1 MRPPRTALVPAT
13 EVFALRHA
21 VLRPGRPAASAA
33 FAEDAAP
40 GTFHVAAY
48 DADDTEGKAIRAC
61 VTFLPEP
68 LPGTGEDAYRFRG
81 MASDP
86 AVRGLGYGTAVLRAG
101 LAEAA
106 ARGAGLVWCNGRTS
120 ARGFYEHHG
129 FTARGEE
136 FTVEGIG
143 PHLVFTI
150 KLSGGGPGDG
160 SGGGAA
166 GGVGA
171 RP

>member
-1 MRPPRTALVPAT
+1 MSAIRTALVPAT
-13 EVFALRHA
+13 EVLALRHA
-21 VLRPGRPAASAA
+21 VLRPGHPVSSAV
-33 FAEDAAP
+33 FAEDTAP
-40 GTFHVAAY
+40 GTFHIAAY
-48 DADDTEGKAIRAC
+48 AAEDAGKKAVLAC

-68 LPGTGEDAYRFRG
+68 VPGTGEAAYRFRG

-136 FTVEGIG
+136 FTVPDIG
-143 PHLVFTI
+143 PHFVFTI

-160 SGGGAA
+160 AA
-166 GGVGA
+166 GSVGA